1 MAAGVAAYKVY
12 ADIVSEAEDFISS
25 TASESDEVILLS
37 DYLADNNEA
46 DGLFNGNGGAPYI
59 LANGL
64 LDDVQIKSEPEYINK
79 EFLDAKAN
87 AKADGDDCTDLLVNA
102 DFASVGGWLGVTN
115 NSIVW
120 PTGKTE
126 IYIVMQANNVACNVY
141 QELSSLQNG
150 LYEFNLQVA
159 FRPGDVYTDEY
170 EAIAAAYAYINSFE
184 TKVPSGNLPDNV
196 VVHEAD
202 NVSDAFVAGKFPV
215 RVYGLVTDGTVLF
228 VK

>member
-12 ADIVSEAEDFISS
+12 ADIVSEAEAFISS

-37 DYLADNNEA
+37 DYLDDNNEA

-64 LDDVQIKSEPEYINK
+64 LDDVQIKSEAEYINK
-79 EFLDAKAN
+79 VFLDAKAN

-102 DFASVGGWLGVTN
+102 DFASAGGWLGVTN

-126 IYIVMQANNVACNVY
+126 IYIVMQAITWHAMCIRNSPLFRTDFMSLTFRWHSVQAMY
-141 QELSSLQNG
+141 TQMSMKLSPRLMHIS
-150 LYEFNLQVA
+150 
-159 FRPGDVYTDEY
+159 
-170 EAIAAAYAYINSFE
+170 
-184 TKVPSGNLPDNV
+184 
-196 VVHEAD
+196 
-202 NVSDAFVAGKFPV
+202 
-215 RVYGLVTDGTVLF
+215 TVLKQRCLQAIF
-228 VK
+228 LIT